1 MTVFLRRNK
10 CRKWSVWLDVKRIS
24 WKEVI
29 PNNSQFRSKWK
40 EVKGRAISVSRSN
53 LYGFLNV
60 SVTFVLNENHRVIFV
75 SSFFSFVIVY
85 FIENFWKENRYI
97 LFIQFL
103 SEGYYFENTY
113 SYLRIKIRNKNKK
126 DFEKEF
132 YNREYSKIIFS
143 KRKIFNFL
151 LL

>member
-1 MTVFLRRNK
+1 M
-10 CRKWSVWLDVKRIS
+10 IS
-24 WKEVI
+24 LAWREAYI
-29 PNNSQFRSKWK
+29 MEGSHSQQFAISFK
-40 EVKGRAISVSRSN
+40 VKGRTISVSRSN